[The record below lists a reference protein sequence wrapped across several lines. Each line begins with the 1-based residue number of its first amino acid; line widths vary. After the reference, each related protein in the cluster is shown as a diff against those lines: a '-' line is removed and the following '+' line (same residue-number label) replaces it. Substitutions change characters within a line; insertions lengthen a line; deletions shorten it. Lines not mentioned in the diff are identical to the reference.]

1 MFVAFCLASGC
12 YGFWDPV
19 QSAIWE
25 IDCLQKSCLGD
36 NKIATPAKLRE
47 NNLCF
52 IMWKKLQYLDNDKW
66 KQLIFKDEIFTI
78 ESRNDET
85 SLKVKTYFFFMF
97 PKQILSPSQTVI
109 EPKHLAL
116 IVL

>member
-1 MFVAFCLASGC
+1 
-12 YGFWDPV
+12 
-19 QSAIWE
+19 
-25 IDCLQKSCLGD
+25 
-36 NKIATPAKLRE
+36 
-47 NNLCF
+47 
-52 IMWKKLQYLDNDKW
+52 MWKKLQYLDNDKW

-97 PKQILSPSQTVI
+97 PKQILSPSKTVI